1 MSKSFPMSH
10 YATLQDLYKAK
21 AEYYEKL
28 FLRCAEMLVETEDL
42 CYNSEGGMYY
52 CAHSGDFIDEGI

>member
-28 FLRCAEMLVETEDL
+28 FIRCAEMLVETEDL
-42 CYNSEGGMYY
+42 SYNSEACMYY
-52 CAHSGDFIDEGI
+52 YTHSGDFIGESI